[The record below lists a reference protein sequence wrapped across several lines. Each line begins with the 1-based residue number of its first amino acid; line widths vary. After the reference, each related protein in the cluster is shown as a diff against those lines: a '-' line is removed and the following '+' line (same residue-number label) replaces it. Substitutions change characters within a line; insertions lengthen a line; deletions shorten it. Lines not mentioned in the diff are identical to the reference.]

1 MLSSFFENKLLKID
15 NYIFVNTTD
24 EIVIEAGRTE
34 SQYWRDL
41 FRYREL
47 FYFLAWRDVLVRY
60 KQTVIGILWAVLRPF
75 LTMIIFVFIFSKIAK
90 LPSEGV
96 PYPVMVFAAML
107 PWQLFSTSLSEGSNS
122 LITNSNLIS
131 KVYFPRL
138 IVPASAVI
146 VSFVDFAIS
155 AGLLALLMIWYHVW
169 PDWHLFALPLFTLLA
184 LVASTGA
191 GLWLAALNVE
201 YRDFR
206 YVVPFLVQFG
216 LYLSPV
222 GFSSSIVPAKWR
234 LLYSLNPMVGV
245 IDGFRWSVSGG
256 ASPLFL
262 PGLLLSIA
270 VMSIL
275 LVGGVWYF
283 RRMERTFAD
292 VI

>member
-1 MLSSFFENKLLKID
+1 MTAE
-15 NYIFVNTTD
+15 T

-34 SQYWRDL
+34 RQYWRDL

-60 KQTVIGILWAVLRPF
+60 KQTVIGVLWAVLRPL
-75 LTMIIFVFIFSKIAK
+75 LTMTVFVFIFGRVAK
-90 LPSEGV
+90 LPADGL
-96 PYPVMVFAAML
+96 PYPVMVFAGML
-107 PWQLFSTSLSEGSNS
+107 PWQLFATSLSEGSNS
-122 LITNSNLIS
+122 LITNTNLIS

-155 AGLLALLMIWYHVW
+155 LVLLALIMVWYAVI
-169 PDWHLFALPLFTLLA
+169 PGLEFLTLPLFILLA
-184 LVASTGA
+184 LAASAGA
-191 GLWLAALNVE
+191 SLWLAALNVQ

-206 YVVPFLVQFG
+206 YIVPFIVQFG

-222 GFSSSIVPAKWR
+222 GFSTSVVPERLR

-245 IDGFRWSVSGG
+245 IDGFRWAISRGT
-256 ASPLFL
+256 AALYL
-262 PGLLLSIA
+262 PGLCCSSLVALFLLLS
-270 VMSIL
+270 
-275 LVGGVWYF
+275 GTWYF